1 MALHSQSR
9 ISPFALGLFT
19 FICLQAEA
27 TTMSANVALQTATIV
42 AVHGPMVIP
51 TQQELFERLQC
62 YIETS
67 IDIERK
73 TQYQDHLARAEEL
86 KSELYGCL
94 YSNGWN
100 QDLMDLLDQYELP
113 HQAFRAARERFGDS
127 FTSLFNDHPNLVRTG
142 KNGTLFLTRAG
153 MSAWSHMQ
161 CEQLDTWVRDIVGSD
176 KQHPRMDELKT
187 ALGFNPAPAMAK
199 AA

>member
-1 MALHSQSR
+1 
-9 ISPFALGLFT
+9 
-19 FICLQAEA
+19 
-27 TTMSANVALQTATIV
+27 MSANVASQTATIV

-51 TQQELFERLQC
+51 TQQELFERLQR

-73 TQYQDHLARAEEL
+73 TQYQNHLARAEEL
-86 KSELYGCL
+86 KSELYNCL

-100 QDLMDLLDQYELP
+100 QELMDLLDQCELP
-113 HQAFRAARERFGDS
+113 YQAFRAARERFGES
-127 FTSLFNDHPNLVRTG
+127 FTSLFTDHPNLVRTT
-142 KNGTLFLTRAG
+142 KSGTLLLTRDG

-161 CEQLDTWVRDIVGSD
+161 CEQVDTWVRDIVGPD
-176 KQHPRMDELKT
+176 KQRPRLDELNT
-187 ALGFNPAPAMAK
+187 ALGFNSVPAMAQ